1 MKSNRRS
8 KFQRTLWRPAKR
20 ESTNIGAKVRIR
32 ENVLLAIG
40 ADRASVFDA
49 FAAAGK
55 LHKAVWHRAHS
66 YVGCDL
72 QFFRDDR
79 LAFVADNRRVLRC
92 LDLAQFNLFDL
103 DAFGSP
109 WEQAYIIAKR
119 RPMAAGERLG
129 LVLTEGSALKLKFGS
144 TPQTLAYI
152 VDVDFRH
159 MAGMGMAR
167 GQDWLVN
174 RAIDR
179 IAMMMNAAIVHRW
192 QAIGKMGSRMYYL
205 GLVLEGMAPG

>member
-1 MKSNRRS
+1 MNRRLQFHRS
-8 KFQRTLWRPAKR
+8 LGIPAKR
-20 ESTNIGAKVRIR
+20 ESSNIGAKIKIR

-40 ADRASVFDA
+40 TDRASVFDA
-49 FAAAGK
+49 FAAAGE

-79 LAFVADNRRVLRC
+79 MAFVADNRRVLRSI
-92 LDLAQFNLFDL
+92 DLAQFNLFDL

-119 RPMAAGERLG
+119 RPLAIGERLG

-144 TPQTLAYI
+144 MPETLAYI
-152 VDVDFRH
+152 VGVDFRR
-159 MAGMGMAR
+159 MAGMGMGR
-167 GQDWLVN
+167 GQDWLIN
-174 RAIDR
+174 RAVDR
-179 IAMMMNAAIVHRW
+179 IAAMMHAAVVHRW
-192 QAIGKMGSRMYYL
+192 QAVGKMGSRMYYI
-205 GLVLEGMAPG
+205 GLVLEGRLAQ